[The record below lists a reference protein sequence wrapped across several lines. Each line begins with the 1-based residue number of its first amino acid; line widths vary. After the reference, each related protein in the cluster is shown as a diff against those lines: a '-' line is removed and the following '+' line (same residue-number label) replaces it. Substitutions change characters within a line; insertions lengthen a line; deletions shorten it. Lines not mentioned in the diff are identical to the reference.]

1 LNAKSVALVVL
12 KAIVEVVIG
21 LVFWLWRR
29 VLRNG
34 IAGKDP
40 AFEFFDGSFLIGAL
54 GIAHVV
60 C

>member
-1 LNAKSVALVVL
+1 MLVVL

-21 LVFWLWRR
+21 LVFWLWGR